1 MKHSIVCP
9 TETIVDIYDKN
20 ILWYK
25 IKDFPGYEI
34 CNCNNYVRSFKYYKK
49 YPYGVILNYYH
60 SDGNYY
66 EITCSNNKRYQL
78 DIDMIWSLCVNV
90 VLDDPVY
97 GYQVDT
103 KDKR

>member
-1 MKHSIVCP
+1 MKSTIVCP
-9 TETIVDIYDKN
+9 TESIVDIYDKN

-34 CNCNNYVRSFKYYKK
+34 SNPNNFVRSFNSAHK

-66 EITCSNNKRYQL
+66 EMICYDNNIHQL
-78 DIDMIWSLCVNV
+78 SIDTIWDLCVDK
-90 VLDDPVY
+90 LDNPVY
-97 GYQVDT
+97 GYQVET
-103 KDKR
+103 KETD

>member
-1 MKHSIVCP
+1 MNPGFVVCP
-9 TETIVDIYDKN
+9 TETIVDIYDKD

-34 CNCNNYVRSFKYYKK
+34 SNPNNYVRYLKYSNN

-66 EITCSNNKRYQL
+66 EMICSNNKRYQL
-78 DIDMIWSLCVNV
+78 DIDTIWDLCVGR
-90 VLDDPVY
+90 LDNPVY
-97 GYQVDT
+97 GYQVET
-103 KDKR
+103 KETD